1 MSPDRSAVVDGK
13 TVKEYYWAG
22 EKVVYIGNRL
32 SGMTFDMACEHLRQ
46 IAEQRGQ
53 VSA

>member
-1 MSPDRSAVVDGK
+1 MSPHRTAVVDGK

-22 EKVVYIGNRL
+22 EMVVYVDNRL
-32 SGMTFDMACEHLRQ
+32 SGMTFDMACDHLRK
-46 IAEQRGQ
+46 IAEQRAQ